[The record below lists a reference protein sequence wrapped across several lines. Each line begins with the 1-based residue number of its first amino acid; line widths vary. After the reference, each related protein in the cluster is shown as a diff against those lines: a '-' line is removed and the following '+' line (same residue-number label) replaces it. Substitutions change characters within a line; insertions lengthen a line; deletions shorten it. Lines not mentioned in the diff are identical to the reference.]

1 MAGFTP
7 DAIRA
12 ALPGVLNM
20 ALAGSME
27 LGETADIG
35 SNILSQFSLDAGEMD
50 RVSDVLTGTF
60 TRTNTTLSS
69 LGETMKVVGPVA
81 AGLGISLEEAA
92 AMTGTLARV
101 GIRGSEAGTA
111 MRRSLSRL
119 ASPTTAAKKAL
130 KELGVE
136 TADAS
141 GKMRRPFDILLDL
154 QNAFPALARWI
165 RFHFSKI
172 SPEKRVYEPPVFGQ
186 RRR

>member
-1 MAGFTP
+1 
-7 DAIRA
+7 
-12 ALPGVLNM
+12 
-20 ALAGSME
+20 
-27 LGETADIG
+27 
-35 SNILSQFSLDAGEMD
+35 
-50 RVSDVLTGTF
+50 
-60 TRTNTTLSS
+60 
-69 LGETMKVVGPVA
+69 GETMKVVGPVA

-154 QNAFPALARWI
+154 Q
-165 RFHFSKI
+165 
-172 SPEKRVYEPPVFGQ
+172 KRVSRFGEVDQ
-186 RRR
+186 VSFFK